1 LTSPFERNKI
11 ARLTEMLS
19 LGRFE
24 RVVPRWFVRG
34 GLAALALLCART
46 PAWALDAPRPEAGA
60 YSIDAFAVREGDA
73 RLPQE
78 LLAPRSGTGL
88 LPEAGSQGP
97 VELNWTAHEHTGF
110 RGYRLTATIEDGPL
124 SGVAAQWTVEPG
136 SGRRDGVSGAYA
148 YRVRLNLPVFSQAHV
163 RAALEGVRA
172 DGTRVLLGVRDVR
185 ARPRSQPRDT
195 AWTRATATDG
205 GSVASAA
212 PQRSSL
218 ALPQESTA
226 AVLLAVSPSDSPTA
240 ARLPAGGMQAMRAR
254 GPPPA
259 VV

>member
-1 LTSPFERNKI
+1 
-11 ARLTEMLS
+11 MLS
-19 LGRFE
+19 PGWPE
-24 RVVPRWFVRG
+24 RVVPRWFGRG
-34 GLAALALLCART
+34 ALAALALLCAGTR
-46 PAWALDAPRPEAGA
+46 AWALDAPAPEAGA
-60 YSIDAFAVREGDA
+60 YSIDAFAVRDGAA

-78 LLAPRSGTGL
+78 LLAPPTSAGI
-88 LPEAGSQGP
+88 LPEAGAQGP
-97 VELNWTAHEHTGF
+97 VELNWTAHEHAGF
-110 RGYRLTATIEDGPL
+110 RGYRVTATIEDGPF
-124 SGVAAQWTVEPG
+124 SGVATQWTVEPG
-136 SGRRDGVSGAYA
+136 SGRRDDASGAYA

-185 ARPRSQPRDT
+185 ARPRSQTRDT
-195 AWTRATATDG
+195 TWTRVTATDG
-205 GSVASAA
+205 GSYASAA

-240 ARLPAGGMQAMRAR
+240 ARLPAGGSQALRAR

-259 VV
+259 AA

>member
-1 LTSPFERNKI
+1 
-11 ARLTEMLS
+11 M
-19 LGRFE
+19 E
-24 RVVPRWFVRG
+24 RVVSRWFG
-34 GLAALALLCART
+34 CGALAAFALLCVGT
-46 PAWALDAPRPEAGA
+46 PARALDAPRPESGA
-60 YSIDAFAVREGDA
+60 YSLDAFAVRDGAA

-78 LLAPRSGTGL
+78 LLAPSSAGF

-97 VELNWTAHEHTGF
+97 VELNWTAHEHAGF
-110 RGYRLTATIEDGPL
+110 RGYRLTATIEGGPL
-124 SGVAAQWTVEPG
+124 SGVATQWTVEPG
-136 SGRRDGVSGAYA
+136 SGRRDDASGAYA
-148 YRVRLNLPVFSQAHV
+148 YSVRLNLPVFQQAHV

-185 ARPRSQPRDT
+185 ARPRSHTRDT
-195 AWTRATATDG
+195 AWTRASATDG
-205 GSVASAA
+205 GSLAPSA

-240 ARLPAGGMQAMRAR
+240 ARLPKGGAEATRAR

-259 VV
+259 VA